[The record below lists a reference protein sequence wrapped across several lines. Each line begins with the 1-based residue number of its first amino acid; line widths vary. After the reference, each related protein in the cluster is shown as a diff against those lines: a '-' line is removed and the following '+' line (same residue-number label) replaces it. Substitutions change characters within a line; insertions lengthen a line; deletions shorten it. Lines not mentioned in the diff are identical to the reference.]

1 MGQAS
6 AKNPDRPGS
15 YPHGT
20 FEEAKSSEV
29 LQRGGKSGKAGGPPA
44 GPGSGPHPLCGG
56 KLPKAFERSD
66 CPACRRLPL
75 LDVMGESESSSA
87 GPSGTDRPSWFRSE
101 MAVAWPRGADW
112 VLTVTASHPWRA
124 HTVGSQV
131 VPSHSRL
138 VTAQWRWLLQGGSRD
153 SEAST
158 YPQPARM
165 ESCRQPSAHVH
176 VHWVGLAN
184 KPDVGMAGCW
194 WQEPRE

>member
-1 MGQAS
+1 MLRLQTDLVPTLMARLKKRKVPRFCSMEENRGKRA
-6 AKNPDRPGS
+6 DRQPG
-15 YPHGT
+15 
-20 FEEAKSSEV
+20 
-29 LQRGGKSGKAGGPPA
+29 RGAGLIP
-44 GPGSGPHPLCGG
+44 CGG

-75 LDVMGESESSSA
+75 LDVRGESESSSA

-101 MAVAWPRGADW
+101 MAVAWPRRADW

-176 VHWVGLAN
+176 ALG
-184 KPDVGMAGCW
+184 GAG
-194 WQEPRE
+194 Q